1 MQKRDWL
8 TLFSLPVSLAV
19 NIGVMNLLPLPA
31 LDGGRILFVLIE
43 MIFRKP
49 IPRDKEGYV
58 HFIGFFAFNRTNVI
72 CNLERYCETAV
83 RIFRVAAD
91 NNLNLLQQQAVRDFL
106 IRRLID
112 YMLFIFF
119 KKLFMTLI
127 LPPILM
133 YDNNA
138 EQQNVT
144 QNNKFIFLL
153 IIIRN
158 QIPYRFLL

>member
-1 MQKRDWL
+1 
-8 TLFSLPVSLAV
+8 
-19 NIGVMNLLPLPA
+19 
-31 LDGGRILFVLIE
+31 
-43 MIFRKP
+43 
-49 IPRDKEGYV
+49 
-58 HFIGFFAFNRTNVI
+58 
-72 CNLERYCETAV
+72 
-83 RIFRVAAD
+83 
-91 NNLNLLQQQAVRDFL
+91 
-106 IRRLID
+106 
-112 YMLFIFF
+112 
-119 KKLFMTLI
+119 MTLI